1 MKFYKYVDDGYI
13 VCVGTGG
20 MGEEIGEDEYNEI
33 MTAIQNKP
41 MRTETND
48 FRLKEDLTWEEYETE
63 IPEPG
68 EDINPEEIADALE
81 EIV

>member
-1 MKFYKYVDDGYI
+1 MKFYKYADDGYI

-33 MTAIQNKP
+33 MTTIQNKP

-48 FRLKEDLTWEEYETE
+48 FRLKEDLTWEEYELPK
-63 IPEPG
+63 PE
-68 EDINPEEIADALE
+68 EDENIDPTEIADALE